1 MTDALET
8 ADDQVGDF
16 RVPTKHPQQVEPL
29 PDRDPS
35 GESAQI
41 PGDSTDLELR
51 EEQERPSYDPTLEPE
66 PAGDT
71 GEAPGGESNS
81 RSKTGEEAV
90 GKAAFGE
97 PAADP
102 ANSYSGVEMS
112 QGEVAQ
118 DSDWNEGSRTGDEMV
133 LETDPTLEEQA
144 GLPKYLKDSSFQIA
158 EQLEDSAEGS
168 GKLTLGDLVL
178 SVLPWPFH
186 KDLPEPSGELGEG
199 QNGMYDSLSVPVGKL
214 TGEDTTSETEA
225 DQDISS
231 VSFPLPDGNEV
242 EVKAIPLPGD
252 ISTADNQP
260 GESDDD
266 GESQV
271 SDTSEV
277 PHLREVQ
284 PPAPEGS
291 PQDAS
296 EDARLANLELQN
308 QLQRQQQT
316 INMLQGIASALQDTV
331 RDIDNNIV
339 DGSSH
344 SETGGS
350 AAGKEAVSVQ
360 SEEALQEIGDQ
371 TQLEMIDLQNGLQ
384 RQQQYIQ
391 MMSNISKM
399 MEDTAMSVIR
409 KTSGD
414 GESARDDPGQ
424 ASDSGQDQEST
435 MDTPSDMSDMVD
447 LFESLE
453 DSMQNTQ
460 QAFQATANILR
471 SIHDADTALI
481 ENIRGAEGQEEETP
495 GSSGDELQKELEEWE
510 EKLSSIGDDAQLTE
524 VDLSSFLEKQQSTIE
539 MLSGMTKTLTDTT
552 SVVAQKMGLTQPP
565 SLEAVSQETGTQGG
579 SLQEELASEGRPADW
594 QSIAMANGID
604 DPRTGDAV
612 GIIVDQPEDTEG
624 ASTSSGSDQ
633 SSGTD
638 ELRDRLSNLEATR
651 HRLEMDINSLRDF
664 IAHTPEG
671 QFQILLIHL
680 PVPDGQ
686 GGYHLVPMQ
695 VPADVNG
702 AANLLHQ
709 QEGVLSQIMAEI
721 AQVQGQLE
729 SCPAGQPNQSGGSVQ
744 GIAAS
749 NQDSDWRDIAQ
760 DNGIENPRL
769 DPN

>member
-1 MTDALET
+1 
-8 ADDQVGDF
+8 
-16 RVPTKHPQQVEPL
+16 
-29 PDRDPS
+29 
-35 GESAQI
+35 
-41 PGDSTDLELR
+41 
-51 EEQERPSYDPTLEPE
+51 
-66 PAGDT
+66 
-71 GEAPGGESNS
+71 
-81 RSKTGEEAV
+81 
-90 GKAAFGE
+90 
-97 PAADP
+97 
-102 ANSYSGVEMS
+102 
-112 QGEVAQ
+112 
-118 DSDWNEGSRTGDEMV
+118 
-133 LETDPTLEEQA
+133 
-144 GLPKYLKDSSFQIA
+144 
-158 EQLEDSAEGS
+158 
-168 GKLTLGDLVL
+168 
-178 SVLPWPFH
+178 
-186 KDLPEPSGELGEG
+186 
-199 QNGMYDSLSVPVGKL
+199 
-214 TGEDTTSETEA
+214 
-225 DQDISS
+225 
-231 VSFPLPDGNEV
+231 
-242 EVKAIPLPGD
+242 
-252 ISTADNQP
+252 
-260 GESDDD
+260 
-266 GESQV
+266 
-271 SDTSEV
+271 
-277 PHLREVQ
+277 
-284 PPAPEGS
+284 
-291 PQDAS
+291 
-296 EDARLANLELQN
+296 
-308 QLQRQQQT
+308 
-316 INMLQGIASALQDTV
+316 ALQDTV

-339 DGSSH
+339 DGSSQ

-702 AANLLHQ
+702 AANLLQQ
-709 QEGVLSQIMAEI
+709 QEGLLSQVMSEI

-729 SCPAGQPNQSGGSVQ
+729 DGPSRSPIQVEGADRDGGAG
-744 GIAAS
+744 AS
-749 NQDSDWRDIAQ
+749 WQDVAQ
-760 DNGIENPRL
+760 DNNIEDPR
-769 DPN
+769 PNSGPDHAG